1 MENYN
6 IIFESEN
13 IYYIKITELLVNDYL
28 KMVNDPN
35 VQKGISHK
43 LKQYTYEQELQWVK
57 DRLSKDA
64 CIFSMIE
71 KSTCE
76 YIGNIEIL
84 HINNN
89 IGEIGICITA
99 DKQDRHYG
107 TEAMKR
113 IIEYGYNDLK
123 LDGFEL
129 NVYAT
134 NPRAIRCYEKVGFV
148 NAGVGKTDEDIYM
161 ILKK

>member
-28 KMVNDPN
+28 KMVNDPS

-57 DRLSKDA
+57 DRLSQDA

-71 KSTCE
+71 KSTGE

-113 IIEYGYNDLK
+113 FIEYGYNNLK

-129 NVYAT
+129 NVYRT
-134 NPRAIRCYEKVGFV
+134 NPRAIHCYEKVGFI
-148 NAGVGKTDEDIYM
+148 NQGIGKTVDDIHM
-161 ILKK
+161 VLKK